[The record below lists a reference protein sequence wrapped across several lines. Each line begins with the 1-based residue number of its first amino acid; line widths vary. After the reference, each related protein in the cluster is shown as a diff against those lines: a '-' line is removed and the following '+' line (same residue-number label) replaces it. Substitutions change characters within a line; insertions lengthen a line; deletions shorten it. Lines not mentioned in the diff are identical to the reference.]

1 VTYLNLRLAGNC
13 DAFSLEDY
21 HLCTATQS
29 LKLAMWDCGWCSV
42 KDFHAFADVLETV
55 KEKGV
60 IVAVASAD
68 DIAAANEE
76 RPGLLQ
82 VKNVL

>member
-1 VTYLNLRLAGNC
+1 
-13 DAFSLEDY
+13 
-21 HLCTATQS
+21 
-29 LKLAMWDCGWCSV
+29 M
-42 KDFHAFADVLETV
+42 KDFHMFADVFETV
-55 KEKGV
+55 REKGV

-82 VKNVL
+82 VKKVLYRELSCPL

>member
-1 VTYLNLRLAGNC
+1 
-13 DAFSLEDY
+13 
-21 HLCTATQS
+21 
-29 LKLAMWDCGWCSV
+29 MWDCGWCSV

>member
-1 VTYLNLRLAGNC
+1 
-13 DAFSLEDY
+13 
-21 HLCTATQS
+21 
-29 LKLAMWDCGWCSV
+29 
-42 KDFHAFADVLETV
+42 
-55 KEKGV
+55 
-60 IVAVASAD
+60 VAVASAD